1 MIYSELSETFP
12 VPKVE
17 LEAGVP
23 FGQVW
28 KRLTMPVHLSEA
40 RDAIYLLVHNKL
52 PVRERMFRIGLA
64 GDPYCTQCVIWSTS
78 SVRVCEWLMCGVG
91 LEGV

>member
-28 KRLTMPVHLSEA
+28 KRLTMPVHLSES
-40 RDAIYLLVHNKL
+40 RDVIYLLVRNKL
-52 PVRERMFRIGLA
+52 PVSERMFRIGLSV
-64 GDPYCTQCVIWSTS
+64 DP
-78 SVRVCEWLMCGVG
+78 
-91 LEGV
+91 